1 MKILTLVCMLI
12 ASLNFAPAGY
22 AQTPVDTT
30 FHGATANLQVY
41 NALYVI
47 NQSDDKKIRA
57 VIRNI
62 NNALADPRL
71 KGKLTVELVAFG
83 EGVEMYKK
91 INHYDTLLLA
101 LKSKNVILAECENT
115 VRERKISKDDLWPFI
130 AYVPSGNGEIIIR
143 HYQGWAVVHP

>member
-1 MKILTLVCMLI
+1 MKILTLIGMLI
-12 ASLNFAPAGY
+12 ASLTFASPDY
-22 AQTPVDTT
+22 AQSSGDTV
-30 FHGATANLQVY
+30 FNGAAANLQAY

-71 KGKLTVELVAFG
+71 KGKLIVELVVFG
-83 EGVEMYKK
+83 DGVELFKK

-115 VRERKISKDDLWPFI
+115 IKERKISKDDLWPFI

>member
-1 MKILTLVCMLI
+1 MKILTLIGMLI
-12 ASLNFAPAGY
+12 ASLTFASPDY
-22 AQTPVDTT
+22 AQSSGDTV
-30 FHGATANLQVY
+30 FNGAVANLQAY

-71 KGKLTVELVAFG
+71 KGKLIVELVVFG
-83 EGVEMYKK
+83 DGVELFKK

-115 VRERKISKDDLWPFI
+115 IKERKISKDDLWPFI

>member
-1 MKILTLVCMLI
+1 MKILTLIGMLI
-12 ASLNFAPAGY
+12 ASLTFASPGY
-22 AQTPVDTT
+22 AQSSGDTV
-30 FHGATANLQVY
+30 FNGAAANLQAY

-71 KGKLTVELVAFG
+71 KGKLIVELVVFG
-83 EGVEMYKK
+83 DGVELFKK

-115 VRERKISKDDLWPFI
+115 IKERKISKDDLWPFI

>member
-1 MKILTLVCMLI
+1 MKILTLIGMLI
-12 ASLNFAPAGY
+12 ASLTFASPDY
-22 AQTPVDTT
+22 AQSSGDTV
-30 FHGATANLQVY
+30 FNGAAANLQAY

-71 KGKLTVELVAFG
+71 KGKLIVELVVFG
-83 EGVEMYKK
+83 DGVELFKK
-91 INHYDTLLLA
+91 INHYGTLLLA

-115 VRERKISKDDLWPFI
+115 IKERKISKDDLWPFI